1 MTIPDFLKSK
11 KSLTGIYLHLSIGLG
26 LCSGFLII
34 LQAWLL
40 AKVVN
45 AVMFQDAG
53 LKEVQLWLILLLLIF
68 VIRAALTWAS
78 EVSGF
83 KAAAQVKQN
92 LRDELQHKLFA
103 IGPVGIGD
111 QHSGEVANTLVEG
124 IEALENYYARYLPTM
139 SLVAL
144 IPLSILI
151 FIFPIDWISG
161 VVLVVTAPLI
171 PFFMILIGKGTER
184 LNHKQWRKLARMSAH
199 FLDMIQG
206 ITTLKLFNASKREAK
221 AIGMISDDYRKAT
234 MSVLRIAFLSSL
246 ALEFLATVSI
256 AIVAVLIGFRLYY
269 GEMGFFYGFFALLLA
284 PEFYLPLRNMG
295 THYHARLE
303 AIGAAENI
311 LAILEKQDAGKAF
324 DAEQN
329 TESANALLSVIPEI
343 PESVTTNIA
352 VELKH
357 IDYAYPERGK
367 ALNDFSL
374 SIPANKRTALV
385 GYSGTGKST
394 VANLLLGFIQP
405 QQGEI
410 TVNGEKLERIGIKN
424 WRKLIAWMPQRAH
437 LFYGSIRDN
446 ITLGYEQ
453 SNLVLSEQQIKQAA
467 RLAQID
473 DAIEKLPQGYQT
485 LVGDQGEGLS
495 GGEIQRV
502 ALARAFLKDAPF
514 VILDEATANLDSENE
529 QSIQKA
535 IDQLAKNRTLL
546 VIAHRLKTI
555 EQADNIV
562 VMDKGKVLET
572 GTHQQL
578 IQKQGLYQSLLET
591 LKQNESSETNKEV
604 IK

>member
-269 GEMGFFYGFFALLLA
+269 GEMDFFYGFFALLLA

-329 TESANALLSVIPEI
+329 TESAHALLSEI
-343 PESVTTNIA
+343 VSANNIA
-352 VELKH
+352 IELKH

-385 GYSGTGKST
+385 GYSGAGKST

-446 ITLGYEQ
+446 ITLGHEQ

-473 DAIEKLPQGYQT
+473 DAIEKLPHGYQT

-555 EQADNIV
+555 ERADNIV
-562 VMDKGKVLET
+562 VMDKGKVVET
-572 GTHQQL
+572 GTHLQL
-578 IQKQGLYQSLLET
+578 VQKQGLYQSLLET

>member
-40 AKVVN
+40 AKIVN
-45 AVMFQDAG
+45 AVMFNHAG
-53 LKEVQLWLILLLLIF
+53 LANVQHWLGFLLLIF
-68 VIRAALTWAS
+68 IIRAALIWAS
-78 EVSGF
+78 EISAF
-83 KAAAQVKQN
+83 KAAAQVKQS
-92 LRDELQHKLFA
+92 LREELQQKLFS
-103 IGPVGIGD
+103 IGPVAIGD

-221 AIGMISDDYRKAT
+221 AIGMISDEYRKAT

-269 GEMGFFYGFFALLLA
+269 GEMDFFYGFFALLLA

-311 LAILEKQDAGKAF
+311 LAILEKETPQA
-324 DAEQN
+324 N
-329 TESANALLSVIPEI
+329 TSNSAQALQASENIEI
-343 PESVTTNIA
+343 Q
-352 VELKH
+352 LKD

-367 ALNDFSL
+367 ALQRFNL
-374 SIPANKRTALV
+374 TIPANKRTALV
-385 GYSGTGKST
+385 GYSGAGKST
-394 VANLLLGFIQP
+394 VANMLLGFIQP

-410 TVNGEKLERIGIKN
+410 RINGCTIDEIGIEN
-424 WRKLIAWMPQRAH
+424 WRKAIAWMPQRPH
-437 LFYGSIRDN
+437 LFHGSIRDN
-446 ITLGYEQ
+446 IALG
-453 SNLVLSEQQIKQAA
+453 NLQASDQQIKQAA
-467 RLAQID
+467 QLAQID
-473 DAIEKLPQGYQT
+473 TMIEKLPQGYQT
-485 LVGDQGEGLS
+485 IIGDQGEGLS

-529 QSIQKA
+529 KSIQQA
-535 IDQLAKNRTLL
+535 IDKLAQNRTLL

-562 VMDKGKVLET
+562 VMDKGRVIET

-578 IQKQGLYQSLLET
+578 IKQQGAYQTLLET
-591 LKQNESSETNKEV
+591 LKNNEDLMQ
-604 IK
+604 